1 MKRKILSILSAVSL
15 LGSALLSGMVFASA
29 NTDTPVGMYEDF
41 EQMTD
46 EQAAQLFSYGG
57 NTATVSIAE
66 GKGENG
72 SKALKIEVSS
82 VGEGWFNY
90 TMQKYLELKG
100 SAISIWYSVETDA
113 PLRIGIKKDYGGA
126 WSDGDF
132 VPKVEGEL
140 QTVKAG
146 SYRTTLIYDEY
157 ADLEVSREDLQ
168 LGIEGLGVYTIYI
181 DNILFYDFET
191 VEDFELM
198 SSQAAEDY
206 FSYNTDGDASI
217 HSIADGAGA
226 GESKALKIEVPTA
239 NAGWFNLTGQNAM
252 TMQGVGIR
260 IWFRLEQATALR
272 IGMKNDGNWT
282 TGDFVAKADDGSLV
296 TLQPGTYQK
305 TIYFADHSDLAP
317 GTGNIVLGLEGAG
330 TAVIYLDNIQFI
342 GDLPEEQGPGDK
354 TELNAQLEQYRALYE
369 SNNADESYGAE
380 SYAAFKEAYEAAR
393 DLPDDATQRQID
405 LALRTLQYTFESL
418 VQLKLDYSALT
429 EAIADADTFFASSP
443 EDTYT
448 EHSIGMI
455 RNVYN
460 TAKEML
466 NDETATTQRQID
478 DMVITLNTA
487 VSNACPIPDLD
498 AEYPALD
505 ADRLLEDFE
514 EYEATGDIV
523 MGGGT
528 TDGWQFEGNSAFRT
542 QLDKTTPISG
552 EKSLKISWT
561 GLGEDVWG
569 AHRLFMYHTGAFPM
583 GNQAMTFTI
592 KVDFDFTMTVAF
604 YDMTG
609 QPVQYTYTK
618 VIQAS
623 DEPQTVTLPF
633 NQFVNTNTS
642 NYNYGSNVPADQWA
656 TYINQWLCFK
666 IQIDRLSGLPEN
678 GEMWLDCFKL
688 TTTEGPQ
695 EPAPA
700 PILPDNPDNP
710 GGGDPEDPEDPGV
723 IVPDDPQPDD
733 SDGFHVQQDFEEM
746 TAADLTENFTSTP
759 EGALTLDTAGA
770 LFGDNSL
777 KMTYDLAGADS
788 STSFATA
795 FPGLRGD
802 GLYMQVLSANDAL
815 MTVRLDDGSL
825 WVEYNIAITGSE
837 EPQLVFANWVDT
849 VAGRGTFDELN
860 KAAVTMTVT
869 LSSEEAVSGDIF
881 LDNIGYFVY
890 DEMLDTSEEEPPIVD
905 PDDPTDPSDPTDP
918 DDPTNPGDP
927 GEPVIP
933 PTGEATAVATVTALG
948 LTAAAVAAVT
958 YRRRKTK

>member
-1 MKRKILSILSAVSL
+1 MKRKILSILSAA
-15 LGSALLSGMVFASA
+15 ALLLMLLPAGLFSVLADEA
-29 NTDTPVGMYEDF
+29 VPGMYEDF
-41 EQMTD
+41 ENLTA
-46 EQAAQLFSYGG
+46 EQAGAFFVKDTGDSVITSLSADQG
-57 NTATVSIAE
+57 V
-66 GKGENG
+66 NG
-72 SKALKIEVSS
+72 SKALDVQFELSQGWVKQKHPLTEVQGDVMMVTFTLSHTTEIKLGLRNSGKWMDPAYFFAGDKDNYETLEAGTYTRLLSLEGITDISAMEIVLDIGGGSAWGVTHHIYFDEFRFCEIEKYVDAEYMTNDQAQDFVVVKNDGGGAVLTSGIVDGHLQFGYTGS
-82 VGEGWFNY
+82 GGWFSLALGP
-90 TMQKYLELKG
+90 TGFQKL
-100 SAISIWYSVETDA
+100 
-113 PLRIGIKKDYGGA
+113 
-126 WSDGDF
+126 
-132 VPKVEGEL
+132 
-140 QTVKAG
+140 
-146 SYRTTLIYDEY
+146 
-157 ADLEVSREDLQ
+157 
-168 LGIEGLGVYTIYI
+168 GLGMFLKF
-181 DNILFYDFET
+181 DL
-191 VEDFELM
+191 
-198 SSQAAEDY
+198 A
-206 FSYNTDGDASI
+206 GASNEG
-217 HSIADGAGA
+217 SNGLRVAIADDTVWNQEFVNGIMTAGA
-226 GESKALKIEVPTA
+226 HTYFTLWDDTALTA
-239 NAGWFNLTGQNAM
+239 NATLDFHFDDWRADNTVTILDCYYVMPLSDDGTPGDTTELQAALDEYQAIYENGSADYTEDTFAAFQAAYESAQALVDSGT
-252 TMQGVGIR
+252 
-260 IWFRLEQATALR
+260 ATATQLR
-272 IGMKNDGNWT
+272 EELKKLEFAYNSLRPLS
-282 TGDFVAKADDGSLV
+282 FVWSNLKAALDAADAFFADD
-296 TLQPGTYQK
+296 
-305 TIYFADHSDLAP
+305 
-317 GTGNIVLGLEGAG
+317 
-330 TAVIYLDNIQFI
+330 
-342 GDLPEEQGPGDK
+342 
-354 TELNAQLEQYRALYE
+354 
-369 SNNADESYGAE
+369 AE
-380 SYAAFKEAYEAAR
+380 SKYTAHSLGMIQDVY
-393 DLPDDATQRQID
+393 DDA
-405 LALRTLQYTFESL
+405 
-418 VQLKLDYSALT
+418 
-429 EAIADADTFFASSP
+429 EAMYDGQTAD
-443 EDTYT
+443 
-448 EHSIGMI
+448 
-455 RNVYN
+455 
-460 TAKEML
+460 
-466 NDETATTQRQID
+466 TQRQID
-478 DMVITLNTA
+478 DMVIALNTA

-890 DEMLDTSEEEPPIVD
+890 DEMLDTNEEEPPIVD

-918 DDPTNPGDP
+918 DDPTNPGDPSDP